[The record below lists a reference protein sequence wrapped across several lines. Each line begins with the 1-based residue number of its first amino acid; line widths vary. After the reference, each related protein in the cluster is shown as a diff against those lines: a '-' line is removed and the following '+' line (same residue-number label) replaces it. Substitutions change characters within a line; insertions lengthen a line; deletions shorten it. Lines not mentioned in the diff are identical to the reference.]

1 MFGLALIE
9 MLREATVRIVE
20 KPWGCE
26 RIVELGDGLKIKMI
40 TINTGH
46 ATSVQMHRKKV
57 EILFPLKGT
66 GVIDRMNYIEPEPD
80 VNDIGKI
87 VLPDVMHQVTGPLT
101 YLEVTVGSDDD
112 IIRFNDKYGRQ

>member
-1 MFGLALIE
+1 MFGTLLIE
-9 MLREATVRIVE
+9 KLRSATVRIVE

-40 TINTGH
+40 TINAGH
-46 ATSVQMHRKKV
+46 ATSVQMHRQKV

-66 GVIDRMNYIEPEPD
+66 GVIDRMNYVESED
-80 VNDIGKI
+80 EAKDAGKI

-112 IIRFNDKYGRQ
+112 IIRFADQYGRS